1 MKKLIAITTAAVF
14 GVAFVVCGVA
24 LADDPIVA
32 QTLREDGST
41 NTWTQAELQQAL
53 GLMNRM
59 YWRDMETDSGRRR
72 WHGALV
78 GQYVVTNDAG
88 RVCVVQLY
96 SDMTCFTNVAKAAM
110 NTGYDPEA
118 AAKAKAEAT
127 ARAEA
132 ARRAWEAANLPP
144 ELAALRQEQ
153 REAET
158 TTNEVTIV
166 TEAN

>member
-1 MKKLIAITTAAVF
+1 MKKLIAAIAAVTC
-14 GVAFVVCGVA
+14 GVAF
-24 LADDPIVA
+24 ADDQIVA

-53 GLMNRM
+53 GMVNRM
-59 YWRDMETDSGRRR
+59 YWRDMETDSGRRK

-96 SDMTCFTNVAKAAM
+96 SDMTCFTNVAKSVNNA
-110 NTGYDPEA
+110 GYDPEA
-118 AAKAKAEAT
+118 AAKAKAEAA

-144 ELAALRQEQ
+144 ELAALRQGQ
-153 REAET
+153 REAEA
-158 TTNEVTIV
+158 TTNEVTVV